1 MGTHNIAQAWK
12 KLLRTFMLLDT
23 RKIYIKNSEY
33 SPKQSSASR
42 SMEFLFHLVFLFFTL
57 EKVKML

>member
-1 MGTHNIAQAWK
+1 
-12 KLLRTFMLLDT
+12 MLLDT

-33 SPKQSSASR
+33 SPKQSSAAR
-42 SMEFLFHLVFLFFTL
+42 GMEFLFHLVFLFFTL